1 MCVNGACDIMTLL
14 KECQSTIGELRMNIK
29 ISNVAKVFRANISI
43 KGISVISG
51 LNDTGKSTILK
62 AIYMCLNSFKNFPDK
77 VLAERKR
84 SILTIIHRMGPH
96 FDEEGYTMLP
106 LSLLRELSYVINKN
120 IDNFIDNPDNYE
132 YFKELFLS
140 SLDSYKELL
149 NENKTIYSDEF
160 IKPIYEKI
168 KDVFVKP
175 DEIYAKYISEM
186 YLRNT
191 FSNQF
196 NNEQNKLEGYI
207 EMVAEHTKN
216 YILVKENKI
225 QDISF
230 NWLRGPEAIYIPTYN
245 MLDYINDKRF
255 PTKKY
260 SPEADMRKYIMAI
273 GRQEQSIE
281 EYMEIEENIT
291 SIREILEEVVH
302 GKLINTPSKELRYM
316 DAEMES
322 LFNME
327 NVASGMKI
335 FLLIQS
341 LVESGRIKRDSVL
354 LIDEPETNLHPE
366 WHLIF
371 AEILVLMYKYMGV
384 ISVVNSHSPYF
395 IRALEV
401 KMADYE
407 IGDMATYYL
416 MEENDKN
423 SYIAKDVTGE
433 TNKIYE
439 KLYKPLE
446 YL

>member
-1 MCVNGACDIMTLL
+1 MTLL

-29 ISNVAKVFRANISI
+29 ISNVAKVFEANISI

-77 VLAERKR
+77 VLAERKK
-84 SILTIIHRMGPH
+84 SISTIMRHMEPH

-106 LSLLRELSYVINKN
+106 QSLLKEVSYVINQN
-120 IDNFIDNPDNYE
+120 IVNFIDNPDNYE

-140 SLDSYKELL
+140 SLVSYKEFLE
-149 NENKTIYSDEF
+149 ENKTIYSDEF

-175 DEIYAKYISEM
+175 DEIYVKYISEM

-196 NNEQNKLEGYI
+196 NSEQNKLEGSI
-207 EMVAEHTKN
+207 EIIKGHSQY
-216 YILVKENKI
+216 YILINENKI
-225 QDISF
+225 KDISF
-230 NWLRGPEAIYIPTYN
+230 DLLRGPDAIYIPTYN
-245 MLDYINDKRF
+245 MLDYINNRRF
-255 PTKKY
+255 HTNSY
-260 SPEADMRKYIMAI
+260 SPESDVRKYIMKI
-273 GRQEQSIE
+273 GRQEQSME
-281 EYMEIEENIT
+281 DYMEIEDNIN
-291 SIREILEEVVH
+291 SIKEILGEVVH
-302 GKLINTPSKELRYM
+302 GKLINTPSGELRYLDADM
-316 DAEMES
+316 DS
-322 LFNME
+322 LFSME
-327 NVASGMKI
+327 NVASGMKL

-401 KMADYE
+401 KMADHE

-416 MEENDKN
+416 MEENEKN